1 MKIFT
6 FEGLAFE
13 IVVAVCVWGYL
24 FDAPDQVV
32 VGIVEAVAGGT
43 HHPDAIDQPDCWPKY
58 PDTSYP
64 LWYPFSRDHHGLAY
78 PWKSKDVH
86 IYLWRKKIQFS
97 LQKTCRPQGQT
108 HKRLKNVNDYC
119 YFMGAHLYCSSY
131 SQLAGPID
139 LTSHYY
145 QSALYILHWCKS
157 HKKYLRALLR
167 ILASSAVGNSF
178 LQFWDSMLVGVED
191 VGMGNNQKLKHP
203 FSYMYLLSKVKWI
216 YMYIW
221 LNLIWSSWD
230 VDRQLATLKS
240 SWFF

>member
-1 MKIFT
+1 
-6 FEGLAFE
+6 
-13 IVVAVCVWGYL
+13 
-24 FDAPDQVV
+24 
-32 VGIVEAVAGGT
+32 
-43 HHPDAIDQPDCWPKY
+43 
-58 PDTSYP
+58 
-64 LWYPFSRDHHGLAY
+64 
-78 PWKSKDVH
+78 
-86 IYLWRKKIQFS
+86 
-97 LQKTCRPQGQT
+97 
-108 HKRLKNVNDYC
+108 
-119 YFMGAHLYCSSY
+119 MGAHLYCSSY

-157 HKKYLRALLR
+157 HKKYLRAPLLR
-167 ILASSAVGNSF
+167 MLAGLTIAVQCSGKF
-178 LQFWDSMLVGVED
+178 FFAVLGFYVRVED

-240 SWFF
+240 SWFFKEKGSSGTYKYRLNTQNLKSNLSKFSCKCLLVWKLYKEITLKKQTYLVFI